1 MFEIKM
7 PQMGQSVE
15 EASIV
20 KWFKQEGDAVVKGEP
35 LFSIQTDKA
44 EVECEAPESGILRKI
59 ILAPDVIVP
68 VLTLIGLIGDAN
80 EALPEAGASSVSVA
94 KASAP
99 ATTVSAPQPVAAPV
113 LPPTPQPQSGER
125 VYASPRA
132 KAQAAQLNVNLNALT
147 GSGPAGRVVEADVL
161 AASGVSDTANV
172 RITPTAKRVAQ
183 NMGVDVKGIQGTGI
197 GGKITKADVA
207 GAGIAPMTA
216 APALPVPGAG
226 ETIKL
231 SPMRRVI
238 AKRMCESLYSAPHY
252 YVTVEVDMSAAKKFR
267 AGLKAFTPSFND
279 LVLSATVKALR
290 SFPMVNSRWLGDAI
304 EIMED
309 VNLGVAVALP
319 EGLIVPV
326 LKKAQHLSLEGI
338 REQCKVLID
347 KAKTGKLTP
356 DDYTGNTFTIS
367 NLGPFGV
374 DQFTAIINQP
384 DSAILAVGQM
394 KDRPVVVDGGIFVR
408 PIMKLTLSSDH
419 RVIDGSVAAQFMG
432 RLKELLET
440 AEF

>member
-20 KWFKQEGDAVVKGEP
+20 KWFKQEGDVVVKGEP

-44 EVECEAPESGILRKI
+44 EVECEAPEGGVLRKI
-59 ILAPDVIVP
+59 LLAPDVIVP
-68 VLTLIGLIGDAN
+68 VLTLIGLIGEAN
-80 EALPEAGASSVSVA
+80 EALPEAGGVSTPAA
-94 KASAP
+94 KAPDAP
-99 ATTVSAPQPVAAPV
+99 APTAVQQPVTAPAAV
-113 LPPTPQPQSGER
+113 VTPQPQAGGR
-125 VYASPRA
+125 VIASPRA
-132 KAQAAQLNVNLNALT
+132 KAQAASLNVDLGALAGT
-147 GSGPAGRVVEADVL
+147 GPSGRVVEADVL
-161 AASGVSDTANV
+161 AASGISGSAEV

-197 GGKITKADVA
+197 GGKITKIDVA
-207 GAGIAPMTA
+207 GAGFSPVA
-216 APALPVPGAG
+216 AVPAAPVPGVG

-267 AGLKAFTPSFND
+267 AKLEAFTPSFND
-279 LVLSATVKALR
+279 LVLCATVKALR
-290 SFPMVNSRWLGDAI
+290 SFPQVNARWLGDAI
-304 EIMED
+304 EIMAD

-394 KDRPVVVDGGIFVR
+394 KDRPVVVDGGIFIR

>member
-20 KWFKQEGDAVVKGEP
+20 KWFKQEGDTVVKGEP

-44 EVECEAPESGILRKI
+44 EVECEAPESGVLRKI
-59 ILAPDVIVP
+59 LLAPDVIVP
-68 VLTLIGLIGDAN
+68 VLSVIGLIGDAN
-80 EALPEAGASSVSVA
+80 EALPGGATVTVAA
-94 KASAP
+94 KAPEAP
-99 ATTVSAPQPVAAPV
+99 TPSPVAASVTAAPV
-113 LPPTPQPQSGER
+113 VSPVKSGDR
-125 VYASPRA
+125 VFASPRA
-132 KAQAAQLNVNLNALT
+132 KAQAASMNVDLGAIA
-147 GSGPAGRVVEADVL
+147 GSGPAGRILETDVL
-161 AASGVSDTANV
+161 AASGSGAASVK
-172 RITPTAKRVAQ
+172 ITPTAKRVAG
-183 NMGVDVKGIQGTGI
+183 NLGVDIAGVQGTGI
-197 GGKITKADVA
+197 GGKITKADV
-207 GAGIAPMTA
+207 TA
-216 APALPVPGAG
+216 AGTTPVAVAPAAPVPGAG
-226 ETIKL
+226 EIIKL

-252 YVTVEVDMSAAKKFR
+252 YVTIEADMAAAKQFR
-267 AGLKAFTPSFND
+267 AKQKAFTPSFND
-279 LVLSATVKALR
+279 LVLSATIKALR
-290 SFPMVNSRWLGDAI
+290 DFPMVNARWLGDAI
-304 EIMED
+304 QIMED

-356 DDYTGNTFTIS
+356 EDYTGNTFTVS

-419 RVIDGSVAAQFMG
+419 RIIDGSVAAQFMG

-440 AEF
+440 ADF